1 MEPSMDRQQQAR
13 ERQARNLIER
23 HGCRLIQHGRVWRVV
38 GPGTDVLIADL
49 AWLSVR
55 DFAPLLV
62 RDEEA

>member
-1 MEPSMDRQQQAR
+1 MNREQEAR

-23 HGCRLIQHGRVWRVV
+23 HGCRLYRHGRAWRIV

-62 RDEEA
+62 RGEE